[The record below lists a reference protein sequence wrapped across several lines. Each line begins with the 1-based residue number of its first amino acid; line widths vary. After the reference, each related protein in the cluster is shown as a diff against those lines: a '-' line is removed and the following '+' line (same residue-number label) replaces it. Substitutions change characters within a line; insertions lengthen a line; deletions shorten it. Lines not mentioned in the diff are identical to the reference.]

1 MKILLV
7 YPQYPSTFWGF
18 KPALK
23 FVNTKAL
30 MPPLGLLTLASM
42 LEEHELKLVDLNV
55 NPISNKDI
63 LWADYVF
70 ISAMITQKESAK
82 EVINKCKN
90 FGTKI
95 VAGGPLF
102 SNLSE
107 EFPEVDHFVFNEGE
121 ITLKLFLEDLKNGSL
136 KKVYASD
143 ERPDINSVPAPK
155 WDLLDLKDYAKM
167 PLQFSRG
174 CPFDCEFCNISNLNG
189 KTPRVKSPEK
199 FIDELNSLYDYGWRG
214 AIFIVDDNFMCSKT
228 KTKALLRELIKWRK
242 EKNYQATYTTQIS
255 INLADDDELLGLMQ
269 DAGFSSVFIGLESPS
284 KKCLE
289 ECGKFHNKD
298 RDMVED
304 IKKIH
309 NYGME
314 VYGGFI
320 IGFDHDDET
329 IFDAQFEFMQET
341 GIVVAMVGLLTA
353 LPGTKLYHRL
363 KDENRIVHESSGDN
377 MDFSLNFIPKME
389 KNFLI
394 NGYKKL
400 LLSLYSVE
408 NYYERIYSF
417 LKEYRYHNSSK
428 LILNSNTIFY
438 FMALFFKAIYILGI
452 KDKNRSY
459 FWKMFLLCLFK
470 YPTSL
475 PKVITHAI
483 YFVHFENTFVNEIS
497 KDDAREKEGL
507 QMSSA
512 VST

>member
-1 MKILLV
+1 MRILLV

-30 MPPLGLLTLASM
+30 MPPLGLLTIASM
-42 LEEHELKLVDLNV
+42 LEGHELKMVDMNV
-55 NPISNKDI
+55 KPISDEDI
-63 LWADYVF
+63 LWADLVF
-70 ISAMITQKESAK
+70 ISAMITQKDSAK
-82 EVINKCKN
+82 DVIYRCDK
-90 FGTKI
+90 FGVKM

-102 SNLSE
+102 SNLSH
-107 EFPEVDHFVFNEGE
+107 EFPEVDNFILNEGE
-121 ITLKLFLEDLKNGSL
+121 ITLPLFLKDLNEGHL
-136 KKVYASD
+136 KKIYTSD
-143 ERPDINSVPAPK
+143 ERPDIDAVPIPR
-155 WDLLDLKDYAKM
+155 WDLINLKDYAKM

-189 KTPRVKSPEK
+189 KVPRVKSPEK
-199 FIDELNSLYDYGWRG
+199 FIEELNSLYDYGWRG
-214 AIFIVDDNFMCSKT
+214 AIFIVDDNFISSKT
-228 KTKALLRELIKWRK
+228 KAKALLKELIKWRK

-255 INLADDDELLGLMQ
+255 LNLADDDELLNLMQ
-269 DAGFSSVFIGLESPS
+269 NAGFSSIFIGLETPS
-284 KKCLE
+284 KKSLE

-298 RDMVED
+298 RDMVKD

-309 NYGME
+309 NHGME

-329 IFDAQFEFMQET
+329 IFNTQFEFMQET

-353 LPGTKLYHRL
+353 LPGTRLYDRL
-363 KDENRIVHESSGDN
+363 KNENRLVHESSGDN
-377 MDFSLNFIPKME
+377 MDFSLNFVPRLGKE
-389 KNFLI
+389 FLI
-394 NGYKKL
+394 SEYKKL

-408 NYYERIYSF
+408 NYYERVFNF
-417 LKEYRYHNSSK
+417 LKEYKYHSNGKVVLSSNM
-428 LILNSNTIFY
+428 ILY
-438 FMALFFKAIYILGI
+438 FLALFFKAVYVLGI
-452 KDKNRSY
+452 KDKNRFY

-483 YFVHFENTFVNEIS
+483 YFVHFENTFVNVICQDE
-497 KDDAREKEGL
+497 AKEDLL
-507 QMSSA
+507 QVSSA